1 MDLSPGGPGVKG
13 RVVAT
18 EAGELPRG
26 VAAARE
32 GEDNKARGRSG
43 EGSGVTC
50 VGCRG
55 KSVRRARFAET
66 SRLYVGPS
74 GCGCNHA
81 DEGRTR
87 AWCLSEMRSPG
98 PRNSCLLW
106 ISAAAVVGP
115 ETCTCSMPAA
125 VDTCT

>member
-55 KSVRRARFAET
+55 KSVRRARFAE
-66 SRLYVGPS
+66 PP
-74 GCGCNHA
+74 GCMLGHQ
-81 DEGRTR
+81 
-87 AWCLSEMRSPG
+87 
-98 PRNSCLLW
+98 
-106 ISAAAVVGP
+106 
-115 ETCTCSMPAA
+115 A
-125 VDTCT
+125 VDATMPTKGEHGPGA